1 MPKGSV
7 KPMTKVSA
15 KSKAAAKKD
24 AKVVTETK
32 A

>member
-1 MPKGSV
+1 
-7 KPMTKVSA
+7 MTKVSA